1 VGWNATALVVTGGR
15 VTRRTVWV
23 PLAKVQSLR
32 LVQGPVQRRLGLAT
46 LHADAA
52 GRRVT
57 ASVRD
62 RDAAEAQRL
71 LADLTEACRR
81 ARVPAAPRPTVPAAG

>member
-1 VGWNATALVVTGGR
+1 
-15 VTRRTVWV
+15 VWV

-46 LHADAA
+46 LHVDAA

-62 RDAAEAQRL
+62 RDAAEARRL
-71 LADLTEACRR
+71 LGELAEACRQ
-81 ARVPAAPRPTVPAAG
+81 ARVPVTPRPSAALPEPQPAVQPAEPTGAAQ

>member
-1 VGWNATALVVTGGR
+1 
-15 VTRRTVWV
+15 
-23 PLAKVQSLR
+23 
-32 LVQGPVQRRLGLAT
+32 VQRRLGLAT
-46 LHADAA
+46 LHVDAA

-71 LADLTEACRR
+71 LADLAEACRR
-81 ARVPAAPRPTVPAAG
+81 ARVPAARRPAVPATG